1 MWYRRKRYAKQL
13 QVLVWKVSYFL
24 AVLELFIQT
33 IKKWT
38 KQQYTR
44 LNQQSIKRVKKWRA
58 KHRNRQKHPKLQSL
72 LLSQH
77 WARRVVQISTRT
89 RNEDERVSRSI
100 LKVRIFICEIINIFQ
115 ELKQNLDEWRQSD
128 LGKTSENPQ
137 QLWDSLSNEDSKSKL
152 ATEVLMVSFFLCLIE
167 NLVTNQFRPSTKCA
181 KIWAHLWY
189 HTMTKWKWWLN
200 CLRSFPLSTLNYS
213 HHIGSGTPRSPSN
226 VDYRRR
232 KSLTLSKRFVSQ
244 FEGNRLKVKF
254 RENKETHSRCEL
266 WTISST
272 TIWDALSRIPIWAR
286 GNGRLIPTW
295 VFSM

>member
-13 QVLVWKVSYFL
+13 QVLVWKVSFFL

-33 IKKWT
+33 TKKWT

-100 LKVRIFICEIINIFQ
+100 LKVRIFICKIINIFQ

-152 ATEVLMVSFFLCLIE
+152 ATEVLMVSFFLFLLDFWLRTNSGRRQSVQRSGHIHDTTRWQNE
-167 NLVTNQFRPSTKCA
+167 NDDWIAWEV
-181 KIWAHLWY
+181 
-189 HTMTKWKWWLN
+189 
-200 CLRSFPLSTLNYS
+200 
-213 HHIGSGTPRSPSN
+213 
-226 VDYRRR
+226 
-232 KSLTLSKRFVSQ
+232 SLCRY
-244 FEGNRLKVKF
+244 
-254 RENKETHSRCEL
+254 
-266 WTISST
+266 
-272 TIWDALSRIPIWAR
+272 
-286 GNGRLIPTW
+286 
-295 VFSM
+295 